1 MFSGVEGRVLVADN
15 NDDYSQFAKM
25 RRTSVRPKS

>member
-1 MFSGVEGRVLVADN
+1 MFSGVEGRVLVAD